1 MTRRL
6 TAVVTGAVAIGL
18 VLGLVLRFGIGHSGA
33 ETVVTAPTKPPATS
47 KYVSGAFYLAVGA
60 SSSLGYQPMGIP
72 GGREHATKKSY
83 TNDLVGLEAE
93 RGLTLSLLQIGCPGE
108 TAASMLTSVDHCFPT
123 SNGQLHQAL
132 SFLASHRSQSGIV
145 TIDLG
150 FNDVRACLTRPT
162 FDQACADAGV
172 AAVRAAMPKVLNELT
187 AAAGPNVRFVG
198 LLVADPFLVHYLH
211 GPSGRSDAA
220 STLRTMSQLNDVLR
234 HDFRVA
240 KIPVADVAFTFQSDD
255 VTPVALAG
263 VGQVPTN
270 VAAVCHLTWMCNPSP
285 WGPDDHP
292 NDVGYLA
299 IAKAIDA
306 VLNVASH

>member
-6 TAVVTGAVAIGL
+6 TVVAVAVAVGL
-18 VLGLVLRFGIGHSGA
+18 GLIIGLVLRFGIGHSGA
-33 ETVVTAPTKPPATS
+33 ETVVKSPATS

-83 TNDLVGLEAE
+83 TNDLVELEAA
-93 RGLTLSLLQIGCPGE
+93 RGLNFSMLQIGCPGE
-108 TAASMLTSVDHCFPT
+108 TSASMLTAVDHCFPT
-123 SNGQLHQAL
+123 SNGQLHQAVA
-132 SFLASHRSQSGIV
+132 FLASHHSETGIV

-162 FDQACADAGV
+162 SNQSCADTGV
-172 AAVRAAMPKVLNELT
+172 AAVRDSMPKVLRQLK
-187 AAAGPNVRFVG
+187 AAGGPKVRFVG
-198 LLVADPFLVHYLH
+198 LLVDDPFLAHYLH

-220 STLRTMSQLNDVLR
+220 STLGTMDQLNGVLA
-234 HDFRVA
+234 HDFAQA

-255 VTPVALAG
+255 QKLVSLSG

-270 VAAVCHLTWMCNPSP
+270 VAVVCHLTWMCSPSP

-292 NDVGYLA
+292 NDAGYLA
-299 IAKAIDA
+299 IAKSIDA
-306 VLNVASH
+306 VLNSAPR